1 LKYQLRGKEYSIA
14 LSKGKYSISVENYSI
29 SENLPFAVNW
39 SESGLEYFNGTTD
52 KLSLKICGRGIC
64 SVNVVGWSDEK
75 KNWQVTSGEQ
85 RMKIDH
91 ELYNLEPGRIYNID
105 FNGERV
111 RRIKADP
118 EGIIRFKSYAGEK
131 DVRVQIAAIN

>member
-1 LKYQLRGKEYSIA
+1 M
-14 LSKGKYSISVENYSI
+14 
-29 SENLPFAVNW
+29 
-39 SESGLEYFNGTTD
+39 
-52 KLSLKICGRGIC
+52 C

-75 KNWQVTSGEQ
+75 KIWQLTSGEQ

-91 ELYNLEPGRIYNID
+91 ELYNLEPGRTYSID

-131 DVRVQIAAIN
+131 NAVVQITAIN